1 MHRGSAGSSV
11 IFLLG
16 EERMMLLREL
26 PKVSKSTQAAAL
38 VVIVLA
44 LWMASGL
51 FRSNDT
57 DAGNQS
63 QSTPLMAVEITT
75 AQLDTVAREIEL
87 QGWLEPVQHLFLKAQ
102 TSGAIESV
110 LVEKGTR
117 VKQGEVLVQLDQ
129 AGRQNILTEAQARVK
144 TAQSEQAAALSLRQQ
159 RLQSQ
164 LQLEQSEAALEAA
177 LAQLASVEL
186 DIANTSIT
194 APFAGIVNDL
204 PADVGELI
212 ERGDV
217 VAEVIDD
224 SAFDV
229 SAQAAQQ
236 TLSELRIG
244 QAVSVELITGQTLVG
259 SLTYISSIAD
269 QQTRSFRV
277 EARVENTVG
286 AIAAGVSASLS
297 IPVEQVEAVFITPSA
312 FSLGESGELGVKA
325 VDSDSRVI
333 FLPIELV
340 STALDGAWVS
350 GIPEGSQ
357 LITLGQGFVNVG
369 EQVKTVPAT
378 QDVDSSLVSG
388 S

>member
-1 MHRGSAGSSV
+1 
-11 IFLLG
+11 
-16 EERMMLLREL
+16 MLLREL